1 MEIAREVA
9 SQGRSMKLTCLIVAV
24 AFAAVSWAQPPVR
37 PGSITA
43 VGTAAV
49 SVAPDLARVDVG
61 VFTQGATAQD
71 ASAADATQANA
82 IITALQALLGAGANI
97 KTINYSL
104 SPVYNNPPPGQNA
117 SIIGYS
123 VSNTVEITLTDLS
136 KIGRTIDTAI
146 QSGAN
151 RVQGIS
157 FDLQDRNPPT
167 AQALKAAAINA
178 RAQADA
184 IAAGLNVHT
193 GAVLHASEGVNT
205 STPVVGLSGAA
216 ATTPVQ
222 TGLVVIQASV
232 TLEVAIAP

>member
-1 MEIAREVA
+1 
-9 SQGRSMKLTCLIVAV
+9 MKLTRLIIAV
-24 AFAAVSWAQPPVR
+24 VFAAVSWAQMSVR
-37 PGSITA
+37 PASITA
-43 VGTAAV
+43 VGTAVV
-49 SVAPDLARVDVG
+49 SVAPDLAHVDVG

-71 ASAADATQANA
+71 ASTANATQAST
-82 IITALQALLGAGANI
+82 IIAALQALLGGGANI

-104 SPVYNNPPPGQNA
+104 SPVYNNPPAGQNPT
-117 SIIGYS
+117 IIGYS

-167 AQALKAAAINA
+167 AQALKAAATNA

-184 IAAGLNVHT
+184 IAAGLNVHI
-193 GAVLHASEGVNT
+193 GVVLHASEGVNT
-205 STPVVGLSGAA
+205 STPVVGVGAA
-216 ATTPVQ
+216 APTTPVQ

-232 TLEVAIAP
+232 TLEVAITP

>member
-1 MEIAREVA
+1 MR
-9 SQGRSMKLTCLIVAV
+9 LTRLILAV
-24 AFAAVSWAQPPVR
+24 VFAAVSRAQMPVR
-37 PGSITA
+37 PASITA

-49 SVAPDLARVDVG
+49 SVAPDLARVDVS

-71 ASAADATQANA
+71 ASTANA
-82 IITALQALLGAGANI
+82 AQASTIITALQGLLGTDASI

-117 SIIGYS
+117 IIIGYS
-123 VSNTVEITLTDLS
+123 VSNTVEITLADLS

-184 IAAGLNVHT
+184 IAAGLNVHI

-205 STPVVGLSGAA
+205 STPVLGGVTATS
-216 ATTPVQ
+216 TTPVQ

>member
-1 MEIAREVA
+1 MR
-9 SQGRSMKLTCLIVAV
+9 LTWLILAFV
-24 AFAAVSWAQPPVR
+24 FAAVSRAQIPGR
-37 PGSITA
+37 PASITA

-49 SVAPDLARVDVG
+49 SVAPDLARVDVS

-71 ASAADATQANA
+71 ASTANA
-82 IITALQALLGAGANI
+82 AQASTIITALQGLLGTDASI

-123 VSNTVEITLTDLS
+123 VSNTVEITLVDLS

-167 AQALKAAAINA
+167 AQVLKAAAINA

-184 IAAGLNVHT
+184 IAAGLNLHI

-205 STPVVGLSGAA
+205 STPVLGGVAA
-216 ATTPVQ
+216 TSTTPVQ

-232 TLEVAIAP
+232 TLEVAITP

>member
-1 MEIAREVA
+1 
-9 SQGRSMKLTCLIVAV
+9 MKLKGLIVATV
-24 AFAAVSWAQPPVR
+24 FAAVCWAQVAAR
-37 PGSITA
+37 PASITA

-61 VFTQGATAQD
+61 VFTQAATAQD
-71 ASAADATQANA
+71 ASTANATQAGT
-82 IITALQALLGAGANI
+82 IISALQALLGGGADI

-117 SIIGYS
+117 TIIGYS

-136 KIGRTIDTAI
+136 KIGKTIDTAI

-205 STPVVGLSGAA
+205 STPVVGVATAA
-216 ATTPVQ
+216 PTTPVQ

-232 TLEVAIAP
+232 TLDAAITP